1 MTPEIERVRRNQEQL
16 STASCFCVA
25 LVFYQT
31 LAIFIL
37 YNAFWKALDPLHLGH
52 SFSTIPYWGVWTVAP
67 LWESRKLG
75 TALLLFGH
83 AYLFKKSFFKI
94 FVLCGLFFKGF
105 IEFVTILL
113 LFYVL
118 VGWLWGIWDPSSLTR
133 DWTCTAYIERQ
144 SSNHSTTREVPIE
157 ELFIK
162 QCGRHYPG
170 HWYTEIDKTPS
181 YLHGPHSL
189 DGKSLKLH
197 PNLKSR
203 RAA

>member
-1 MTPEIERVRRNQEQL
+1 MTPEIERVRRNQAQL
-16 STASCFCVA
+16 SSASCFCFA
-25 LVFYQT
+25 LTFYQT

-37 YNAFWKALDPLHLGH
+37 YSAFWKALDSLHLGH

-75 TALLLFGH
+75 TALLLFSH
-83 AYLFKKSFFKI
+83 NLFIQEIFFKI
-94 FVLCGLFFKGF
+94 YIFLMWTVFQSLKW
-105 IEFVTILL
+105 IWILL

-118 VGWLWGIWDPSSLTR
+118 VAWLWGIWDPSSLTR
-133 DWTCTAYIERQ
+133 DRTCIRCIGRQ
-144 SSNHSTTREVPIE
+144 SSSHSTTREVPIE

-162 QCGRHYPG
+162 QHGRHYPG

-197 PNLKSR
+197 PNLKTR